1 MKKWALVALVLVVYG
16 LHQDSWNWTNKE
28 LVLGVLPVGLAYH
41 AFYSCLAATMMF
53 VLVRLAWPAKLEAE
67 IEALGDKAIRVE
79 EH

>member
-1 MKKWALVALVLVVYG
+1 MKKWALVALVLVVYV

>member
-1 MKKWALVALVLVVYG
+1 MKKWALVVLVIGVYV

-67 IEALGDKAIRVE
+67 IEALGDKAILVE